1 MFGNNRKISDL
12 SESQG
17 CNPSQLFDRGE
28 RGGFYGSVENEH
40 DKNVAKL
47 RRYQMEMQWD
57 MVDEPS
63 YDSNTTAQ
71 SNVYVID
78 DADEALRA
86 SVGRP
91 TSEFRPSI
99 ASQISEISRGS
110 ELSREERVSFPL
122 VPQEKRNYVGSKE
135 SIMMMQ
141 DIDLLSGQSENAEY
155 IVDTSDQ
162 HRSPCST
169 LIPEV
174 FDHSRDTTA
183 EPSSVKLTPPPG
195 ATTLPSVVPPPIVP
209 PSIPPSVFK
218 PQRLSPISNRKTPPE
233 EGKPRT
239 ALPPHFAMKWI
250 VCEQTDEL
258 KGLLRDEMSHDRL
271 ENVGN
276 VLNALLHIE
285 STQQICTQFL
295 FYITY
300 SFHPRRRN
308 LSEELSDARTQPG
321 DSRSPRDCRHFV

>member
-1 MFGNNRKISDL
+1 MRGRLGGAEEAPVFGNNRKISDL

-17 CNPSQLFDRGE
+17 CTPSQLFDRGE
-28 RGGFYGSVENEH
+28 RGGFFGEVENEH
-40 DKNVAKL
+40 EKNVAKL
-47 RRYQMEMQWD
+47 RRYQMEMQWE

-86 SVGRP
+86 SMGRP
-91 TSEFRPSI
+91 TSDFRPSI

-110 ELSREERVSFPL
+110 ELSREERISFPL
-122 VPQEKRNYVGSKE
+122 GPQTAQAAPEKRNYVGSKE

-174 FDHSRDTTA
+174 FDHSRDNTV

-195 ATTLPSVVPPPIVP
+195 PMTLPSALPPPIVP
-209 PSIPPSVFK
+209 PALPPPVFK

-239 ALPPHFAMKWI
+239 ALPPHFAMK
-250 VCEQTDEL
+250 
-258 KGLLRDEMSHDRL
+258 
-271 ENVGN
+271 
-276 VLNALLHIE
+276 
-285 STQQICTQFL
+285 
-295 FYITY
+295 
-300 SFHPRRRN
+300 
-308 LSEELSDARTQPG
+308 
-321 DSRSPRDCRHFV
+321 

>member
-1 MFGNNRKISDL
+1 MRGRLSGEDEAPVFGNNNNRKISDL

-17 CNPSQLFDRGE
+17 CNPSELFDRGE

-110 ELSREERVSFPL
+110 ELSREERISFPL
-122 VPQEKRNYVGSKE
+122 APQEKRKYVGSKE

-174 FDHSRDTTA
+174 FDHSRDNTA
-183 EPSSVKLTPPPG
+183 EPTSVRITPPPG
-195 ATTLPSVVPPPIVP
+195 STTMPSVVPPPAVP
-209 PSIPPSVFK
+209 LSIPPPVFK

-250 VCEQTDEL
+250 VCEQTGEL
-258 KGLLRDEMSHDRL
+258 KGLLRDEMSHDGL
-271 ENVGN
+271 EDVGN
-276 VLNALLHIE
+276 VLNALLHVE
-285 STQQICTQFL
+285 STQQIFTQFTPHS
-295 FYITY
+295 TY
-300 SFHPRRRN
+300 SFRPRHRN
-308 LSEELSDARTQPG
+308 
-321 DSRSPRDCRHFV
+321 